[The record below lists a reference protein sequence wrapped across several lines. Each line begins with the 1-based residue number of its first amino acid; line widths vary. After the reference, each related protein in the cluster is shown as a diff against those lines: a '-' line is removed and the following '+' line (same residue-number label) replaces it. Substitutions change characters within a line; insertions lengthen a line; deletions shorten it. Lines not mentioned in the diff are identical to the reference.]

1 MPTHRNRSDRVHTGR
16 VFTLYRDQITLP
28 NGVET
33 TLEVIRHPGAA
44 AIVPLTDDGRVLLI
58 RQYRYAVDDWIW
70 EIPAGTL
77 EAGETPLACARR
89 ELVEETGFSAER
101 WQPLG
106 VITPLPAYSD
116 EKIHLFRA
124 EVLAPAESRLDAD
137 EIVEVHAVVIEETL
151 AMIAAGTICD
161 AKTIAGLALSAW
173 QPAVSAAF

>member
-1 MPTHRNRSDRVHTGR
+1 MSTSRKTSDCVHKGR
-16 VFTLYRDQITLP
+16 VFALYRDQVTLP
-28 NGVET
+28 NGVDT

-44 AIVPLTDDGRVLLI
+44 AIVPLTAEGRVLLL

-77 EAGETPLACARR
+77 EEGESPLACARR
-89 ELVEETGFSAER
+89 ELAEETGFSAAQ
-101 WQPLG
+101 WHPLG

-124 EVLAPAESRLDAD
+124 EALLPAESRLDVD
-137 EIVEVHAVVIEETL
+137 EIVEVHDFAFEEAL

-161 AKTIAGLALSAW
+161 AKTISGLAMAGWQTSRAALS
-173 QPAVSAAF
+173 